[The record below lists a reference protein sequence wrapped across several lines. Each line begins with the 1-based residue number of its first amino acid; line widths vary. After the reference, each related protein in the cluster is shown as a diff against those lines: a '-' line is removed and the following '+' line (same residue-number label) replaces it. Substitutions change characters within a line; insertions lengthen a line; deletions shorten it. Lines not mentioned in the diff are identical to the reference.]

1 MIKRLYRRTRILRI
15 VKSPTRNTLSLRTSS
30 GTRWRPPGGQGHL
43 GSVRGNTRLQ
53 WDPHRDVLVLR
64 HLGPELVKMC
74 TDHSRREQGGQKVR
88 DIVGPPEYA
97 ATQKSGLRQQK
108 RQDASVNTTKP
119 QLPEGYPVGR
129 LSWLWRSITFLKSQF
144 MQRVVM
150 LVTCVLG
157 NLDNTAPPGVT
168 MDLGQSKATR
178 VTSSSMWAFSLELIW
193 KSQKWDHIFRSNTLT
208 KLPHPGINQNLTSLG
223 NHIKFNTILV
233 FDSLY

>member
-1 MIKRLYRRTRILRI
+1 MIKCLYKRTRIVCI
-15 VKSPTRNTLSLRTSS
+15 DNSPTRNRLSLRTSS
-30 GTRWRPPGGQGHL
+30 GTLWRPPGSQGHS

-53 WDPHRDVLVLR
+53 WDPHRNVLALC

-108 RQDASVNTTKP
+108 RQDASVNTTKR
-119 QLPEGYPVGR
+119 QLPEGHPVGR
-129 LSWLWRSITFLKSQF
+129 LSWLWHYITFLKSQF

-157 NLDNTAPPGVT
+157 NLDNTAPLAWPWIWVNPRPQVQCGP
-168 MDLGQSKATR
+168 SPW
-178 VTSSSMWAFSLELIW
+178 SSSGNPRSGTTFSEAI
-193 KSQKWDHIFRSNTLT
+193 
-208 KLPHPGINQNLTSLG
+208 P
-223 NHIKFNTILV
+223 
-233 FDSLY
+233 